1 MVVAASAAS
10 RAVDP
15 GVTEHPGTQKLRVLL
30 AERALADVDGE
41 VAEPRDLVAVIAK
54 EMTDGA

>member
-10 RAVDP
+10 RAVEP
-15 GVTEHPGTQKLRVLL
+15 GVTDRRGTQKLRFLL
-30 AERALADVDGE
+30 AELVSPTYDGE

-54 EMTDGA
+54 EATDGA